1 MTPWLTIVGIGEDGA
16 DGLSPAA
23 RHVLDS
29 AEILVG
35 GERHLKMVSGGKAE
49 RLAWRSPL
57 AATLDDIAARRG
69 KRVVVLASG
78 DPLWFGAGATLAG
91 RFPPE
96 ETIVLPQAGAFS
108 LAASRL
114 GWPLAD
120 VATLTLHGRPLDR
133 LALHLAPEARLLV
146 LTEDGKAPAVI
157 ARYLTERG
165 WGPSRLTVLERLGGA
180 KERRLDGTA
189 ENWPHPPGADL
200 NTLAI
205 ECRPGPKAQALS
217 RVPGLPDY
225 AFVHDGQ
232 LTKRE
237 VRAATLAALA
247 PLPGQLLWDVG
258 AGCGSI
264 AIEWRRAEISARAIA
279 IERDTAR
286 RDLIQRNA
294 SALGVPGFE
303 IVAGEAPGALQGL
316 PAPDAIFIGGG
327 LSVDGLAEACL
338 KALKPRGRLVSN
350 AVTVEGEA
358 RLLALHAKHGGQL
371 TRIAVSRAEP
381 VGPFQGWRPLMP
393 VTQWV
398 LG

>member
-1 MTPWLTIVGIGEDGA
+1 MSAWLTIVGIGEDGVA
-16 DGLSPAA
+16 GLSPAA
-23 RHVLDS
+23 RRALEN
-29 AEILVG
+29 AEVLVG
-35 GERHLKMVSGGKAE
+35 GERHLKMVAGDRAE

-69 KRVVVLASG
+69 RRVVVLASG
-78 DPLWFGAGATLAG
+78 DPMWFGAGATLAG

-108 LAASRL
+108 LAAARL

-120 VATLTLHGRPLDR
+120 TATITLHGRPLDR
-133 LALHLAPEARLLV
+133 LALHLAPGARLLV
-146 LTEDGKAPAVI
+146 LTEDGRAPAAI

-165 WGPSRLTVLERLGGA
+165 WGPSRLIVLERLGGA
-180 KERRLDGTA
+180 KERRLEGTA
-189 ENWPHPPGADL
+189 EEWPHAAGADL

-205 ECRPGPKAQALS
+205 DCRPGPKAQPLS
-217 RVPGLPDY
+217 RVPGLPDH

-232 LTKRE
+232 MTKRE

-264 AIEWRRAEISARAIA
+264 AIEWRRAEPSARAIA
-279 IERDTAR
+279 IERDAAR
-286 RDLIQRNA
+286 RDLFQRNA
-294 SALGVPGFE
+294 AALGVPGLE
-303 IVAGEAPGALQGL
+303 MVAGEAPAALKGL
-316 PAPDAIFIGGG
+316 PAPDAVFIGGG
-327 LSVDGLAEACL
+327 LSIDGLAEACL
-338 KALKPRGRLVSN
+338 AALKPRGRLVAN

-358 RLLALHAKHGGQL
+358 RLLALHGQHGGQL
-371 TRIAVSRAEP
+371 TRIAVSRTEP
-381 VGPFQGWRPLMP
+381 VGPFQGWRPLMS
-393 VTQWV
+393 VTQWS